1 MSKINTLLEEA
12 IDLLNESSE
21 SLNEGAKYRKDTTI
35 LPAGNTPYD
44 YGKRVANQIKK
55 AKESENKVKEL
66 KDARDKLPFYKKAD
80 KEKLDKAI
88 KRQEDMTKVHNIL
101 TDEYKKQGKEMVDI
115 IRKKQK
121 LGKVL
126 AEAAILLENN
136 YEVRRGNLLYNGNE
150 FIGSFDNEREKNELI
165 EEYEEEQNK
174 KLNKPGTNN
183 N

>member
-21 SLNEGAKYRKDTTI
+21 SLNED
-35 LPAGNTPYD
+35 
-44 YGKRVANQIKK
+44 
-55 AKESENKVKEL
+55 
-66 KDARDKLPFYKKAD
+66 
-80 KEKLDKAI
+80 
-88 KRQEDMTKVHNIL
+88 
-101 TDEYKKQGKEMVDI
+101 
-115 IRKKQK
+115 
-121 LGKVL
+121 
-126 AEAAILLENN
+126 AILLESD

-174 KLNKPGTNN
+174 KLNKSGTNN